1 MATAPSVNDFLS
13 SYPEFS
19 GASTIAVKLSEAA
32 ARTNASVYQSAAL
45 ATQAVM
51 LRAAILL
58 IKSPD
63 GRAMRLENPTLVSV
77 WDQELKQLQR
87 AATIGLRVF

>member
-1 MATAPSVNDFLS
+1 MQSF
-13 SYPEFS
+13 PEFS
-19 GASTIAVKLSEAA
+19 AASNIAVKLEEAA
-32 ARTNASVYQSAAL
+32 QRTNATVYQSAAL

-63 GRAMRLENPTLVSV
+63 GRAMRLENPDIVSV
-77 WDQELKQLQR
+77 WDSELKQLQR